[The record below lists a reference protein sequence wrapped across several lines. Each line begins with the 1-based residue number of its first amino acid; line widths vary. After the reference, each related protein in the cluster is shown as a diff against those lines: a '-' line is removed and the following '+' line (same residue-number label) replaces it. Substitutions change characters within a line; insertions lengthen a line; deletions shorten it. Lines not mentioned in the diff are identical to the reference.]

1 MIRSETEYQKAILRV
16 KHEKELIE
24 KAKKNLKNSG
34 LKSKEI
40 ERALNPLLSFRAQL
54 EEEIETYEKIKRG
67 DFETIE
73 NFDGLGRSL
82 IALRINKN
90 MSQKDLADKLKIAE
104 SQISRYE
111 KNEYRGISIERVNE
125 ILNALHAKAV
135 TKFETLVA

>member
-1 MIRSETEYQKAILRV
+1 MIRSETEYSKAVERI
-16 KHEKELIE
+16 KSEKDIIE
-24 KAKKNLKNSG
+24 NTRNNLKKLG
-34 LKSKEI
+34 LKPKEI
-40 ERALNPLLSFRAQL
+40 ARALDPLISFRAQL

-82 IALRINKN
+82 IALRIHKN
-90 MSQKDLADKLKIAE
+90 ITQKELADKLDVAE

-125 ILNALHAKAV
+125 ILKALNAKAV
-135 TKFETLVA
+135 TNFESLVA

>member
-1 MIRSETEYQKAILRV
+1 M
-16 KHEKELIE
+16 
-24 KAKKNLKNSG
+24 
-34 LKSKEI
+34 
-40 ERALNPLLSFRAQL
+40 LSFRAQL

-111 KNEYRGISIERVNE
+111 KNEYRGISMERVNE

-135 TKFETLVA
+135 TKFEILVA

>member
-40 ERALNPLLSFRAQL
+40 ERALNPLLSFRAQM

-90 MSQKDLADKLKIAE
+90 MSQKDLADKLKVAE

-111 KNEYRGISIERVNE
+111 KNDYRGISMERANE
-125 ILNALHAKAV
+125 ILNTLHAKAV
-135 TKFETLVA
+135 TKFETLEA

>member
-40 ERALNPLLSFRAQL
+40 ERALNPLLSFRAQM

-90 MSQKDLADKLKIAE
+90 MSQKDLADKLKVAE

-111 KNEYRGISIERVNE
+111 KNEYRGISMERANE
-125 ILNALHAKAV
+125 ILNTLHAKAV
-135 TKFETLVA
+135 TKFETLEA

>member
-1 MIRSETEYQKAILRV
+1 MIRSETEYQKAIGRV
-16 KHEKELIE
+16 KNEKELIE
-24 KAKKNLKNSG
+24 KAKKNLKNKG

-40 ERALNPLLSFRAQL
+40 ERALNPLLSFTAQL

-111 KNEYRGISIERVNE
+111 KNEYRGISMERVNE
-125 ILNALHAKAV
+125 ILTALHAKAV
-135 TKFETLVA
+135 TKFEILVP

>member
-1 MIRSETEYQKAILRV
+1 
-16 KHEKELIE
+16 
-24 KAKKNLKNSG
+24 
-34 LKSKEI
+34 
-40 ERALNPLLSFRAQL
+40 
-54 EEEIETYEKIKRG
+54 
-67 DFETIE
+67 
-73 NFDGLGRSL
+73 
-82 IALRINKN
+82 

>member
-1 MIRSETEYQKAILRV
+1 MIRSETEYQKAIERV
-16 KHEKELIE
+16 KREKELIE
-24 KAKKNLKNSG
+24 KTKTNLKKEG

-40 ERALNPLLSFRAQL
+40 ERALNPLLSFTAQL
-54 EEEIETYEKIKRG
+54 EEEIETYEKVKRG
-67 DFETIE
+67 DFEALE

-90 MSQKDLADKLKIAE
+90 FSQKELADKLEIAE

-125 ILNALHAKAV
+125 ILNALNAKAV